1 MSSITRTITVTR
13 KGMQHQI
20 QVVEGTSLLP
30 ISVIVSDY
38 DILSGSA
45 AVAYNRQPNG
55 TLVNQAC
62 TISENTISFTPPEGF
77 YLKGYNKTQVRVTN
91 NNRNLFSFVIDVWC
105 DENITD
111 DADVEEI
118 NSQPTLVTQLL
129 SQIGVLTA
137 RMDAFTA
144 LPEGSTTSDAAL
156 NDIRIGYDG
165 TEYPTPG
172 DAVRGQV
179 GSLSEKKVPMP
190 ETDGEIDN
198 GTNNQVLMNLGNR
211 QTKWLDKDKIVED
224 GSLDASKLSSDL
236 QKSLGVGE
244 LDVYGLV
251 DSDYEAVDITD
262 QFTPGNYNQWTETTN
277 VASGTVLS
285 PIFKTP
291 QKIKIINNNTSS
303 ISSRVTRFLNSNEA
317 DRVQATLDTE
327 TANSDR
333 WQSNIPA
340 QETKVIYT
348 HEWGRTG
355 FEYMQIRWTSGAFS
369 SWKGKFQVIA
379 YYTDKRPEY
388 KIDSQNDGFEH
399 DVDIKWG
406 AAVNLNV
413 GISKATLY
421 AIVPFIPGKKYTI
434 KGGYWV
440 NTASTNI
447 DSAYALYDD
456 SLLNNYYPVL
466 RPASGNSPIQ
476 PPIRNILS
484 EMAIIESGAHSD
496 SIGIVTYTCPDP
508 SETNDYP
515 KWVAFALSAKTK
527 PTVED
532 TSITY
537 SLSEDI
543 IQDWIENIITNLNNY
558 VTQLDTL
565 IDRPTHTKNFVNP
578 YVYTDDDGSRF
589 SALQAGSSPLCGEK
603 WVLFGDSITDNFGG
617 DTRIGDYF
625 VSKISREFGLIPDNR
640 AKSGSNI
647 NDGDENYSNLCGINM
662 LDAFLQ
668 EIDEG
673 TTEQPGYITIAY
685 GHNSYSAHVGSV
697 DDTSAEHR
705 NSICGSMKYFIEKIR
720 EKCPGTVFGF
730 ILPYQSDWSKSTV
743 TNSGKDIAAGR
754 QAMLSVLQSEGYQV
768 PYIDMWTQSGITVDM
783 LSDAIHIG
791 SGVAQTL
798 YYHAMRRFMMG
809 L

>member
-1 MSSITRTITVTR
+1 MAISNNQNDVTLMDESGNSIQYARIQMRRGLESQFDVSKMLPAEFAVTTDTEKVHVAFSPGKAKQLMTV
-13 KGMQHQI
+13 
-20 QVVEGTSLLP
+20 
-30 ISVIVSDY
+30 
-38 DILSGSA
+38 
-45 AVAYNRQPNG
+45 
-55 TLVNQAC
+55 
-62 TISENTISFTPPEGF
+62 
-77 YLKGYNKTQVRVTN
+77 
-91 NNRNLFSFVIDVWC
+91 
-105 DENITD
+105 D
-111 DADVEEI
+111 DALEEVQEKADEI
-118 NSQPTLVTQLL
+118 LAT
-129 SQIGVLTA
+129 
-137 RMDAFTA
+137 
-144 LPEGSTTSDAAL
+144 LPEDYTHLEEKVS
-156 NDIRIGYDG
+156 
-165 TEYPTPG
+165 
-172 DAVRGQV
+172 
-179 GSLSEKKVPMP
+179 SLSEKKVPMP

-244 LDVYGLV
+244 IDVYGLV

-262 QFTPGNYNQWTETTN
+262 QFTPGNYGQWTETTN
-277 VASGTVLS
+277 AASGTVLS

-355 FEYMQIRWTSGAFS
+355 FEYMQIRWTNGAFS

-379 YYTDKRPEY
+379 YYTNKRPEY

-440 NTASTNI
+440 NIASTNI

-466 RPASGNSPIQ
+466 RPDVGNSPIQ
-476 PPIRNILS
+476 PPIRNILP
-484 EMAIIESGAHSD
+484 EVAVIESGAPSN

-508 SETNDYP
+508 SEINDYP
-515 KWVAFALSAKTK
+515 KWVAFALSAETK

-543 IQDWIENIITNLNNY
+543 IQDWIENIITDLNN
-558 VTQLDTL
+558 
-565 IDRPTHTKNFVNP
+565 
-578 YVYTDDDGSRF
+578 DDSSRY
-589 SALQAGSSPLCGEK
+589 SALQAGSSPLCGAK

-625 VSKISREFGLIPDNR
+625 VSKISREFGLMPDNR
-640 AKSGSNI
+640 AQSGSNI
-647 NDGDENYSNLCGINM
+647 NDGNEAYSNLCGINM

-668 EIDEG
+668 EIEDG
-673 TTEQPGYITIAY
+673 TTEQPEYITIAY

-697 DDTSAEHR
+697 DDTSTEHT